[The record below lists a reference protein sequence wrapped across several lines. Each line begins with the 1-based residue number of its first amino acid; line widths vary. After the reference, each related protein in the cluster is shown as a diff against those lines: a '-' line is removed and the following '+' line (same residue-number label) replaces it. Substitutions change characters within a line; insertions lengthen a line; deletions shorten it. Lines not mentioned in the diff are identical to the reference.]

1 MNQIKNTPLVVKDKY
16 KHLFFDLDHTIWDFE
31 INAKETLHDLYI
43 SHALAAR
50 GIPDFEDFFLKY
62 SYHNEHLW
70 SKYTKGL
77 IKQDE
82 LRWKRMWLALLDF
95 KIADETLSRSLSVK
109 FLERLPTKKN
119 LFPYTIEIL
128 TYLKNKGYEM
138 HLVTNGFETV
148 QYHKIKNSDLAKFF
162 GHVITSEA
170 SNSLKPNK
178 EIFDYALQ
186 KTNAEAATSIMIGDN
201 QDADIQGGINAGM
214 DTIFVNHLNVIPHIH
229 ATYMVHHL
237 RELENIL

>member
-70 SKYTKGL
+70 GKYTKGL

-95 KIADETLSRSLSVK
+95 KIADETLSRSLSVQ

-229 ATYMVHHL
+229 ATYMIHHL